1 MRLIILAAV
10 LSFLFIG
17 SVKAQDTN
25 HKDSLWVDS
34 VFTTMSRDER
44 IEQLFMVKVYTCFD
58 KKYYESVS
66 KQICDYK
73 VGGVAFFKGNP
84 YKQALWTN
92 EFQLN
97 ANIPLLVGI
106 DGEWGLAMRLDSTPY
121 FPRQIALGA
130 IQNNS
135 LIFEMGVEI
144 ARECKRM
151 GIHMNFAP
159 VVDINSN
166 PKNPII
172 NSRSFGESKYNV
184 ANKGLEYMLGMQSLG
199 IFACAKH
206 FPGHGDTDTDSH
218 LDLPVIKHSKETI
231 DTLDLFPFRELIK
244 NNVASIMVAHLNVPS
259 LDTSA
264 KSISSLSK
272 PIITDL
278 LENQM
283 GFKGLVISDA
293 LEMKGVS
300 NIYKDGTA
308 ELQALIA
315 GNDMLLL
322 PQNLND
328 AIKAIRTAIDSS
340 IITQIYVDEKCR
352 KILHLKYKAG
362 LNEYMPI
369 KTKNLFTDLNTSY
382 AKNLQNK
389 LVENTLTLV
398 KNNNN
403 ILPLKKLDTLCL
415 ASLSIGDTV
424 VSEFQKV
431 MSRYASIDNFYA
443 NKKIKKS
450 EVDSL
455 ISILKNYS
463 YVIVSIQNT
472 TNLAN
477 ENFGISNETIAFI
490 DTLKDQN
497 KIILDIFANPYSL
510 GRFENTDNIDALIV
524 SYQDNIITENLS
536 AQLIFGAIT
545 ATGKLPVTSSA
556 EFPLN
561 TGIPTLISG
570 RLKYTTPYEVG
581 IDEKDLLKIDSLANL
596 GIASKAFP
604 GCVILVA
611 KDGKVF
617 YNKAF
622 GSHTYDNKVPTL
634 TNDIFDMASITKIE
648 ASTMAIMKLVDDDK
662 LNLDAHLVDYL
673 PYLKGT
679 NKAHIIIRDL
689 LAHQARLKA
698 WIPFYKE
705 TIKNGKI
712 DTNIYHK
719 IKSAKYPYRVADSLY
734 IRKDY
739 PDTIMMEIIKSPLN
753 KKKEY
758 IYSDMGFYLM
768 MKIVEEISDQSF
780 ETFVQ
785 DNFYAPL
792 GMGNTSFSPRDKFLL
807 NRIVPTEIDTAWRK
821 QLVWGDVNDQG
832 AAMMG
837 GVSGHAGLFSNAYDL
852 ATIMQMMLQKGEYA
866 GKRYLKDSTVEEFTK
881 YQFPENDNRRGLG
894 FDKPALNKKETGP
907 CCDSASSASYGH
919 SGFTGT
925 FFWVDPKEN
934 LVYIFLSNRVHPD
947 PNNKK
952 LTEMGIRTNIQQVIY
967 DAIAKSKLKNN

>member
-1 MRLIILAAV
+1 MN
-10 LSFLFIG
+10 
-17 SVKAQDTN
+17 AQ
-25 HKDSLWVDS
+25 HADSLWVDS
-34 VFTTMSRDER
+34 VFRTMSPDDR
-44 IEQLFMVKVYTCFD
+44 IAQLFMVKVYTGFD
-58 KKYYESVS
+58 KKYYENVS
-66 KQICDYK
+66 KQICDFK
-73 VGGVAFFKGNP
+73 VGGIAFFKGSP
-84 YKQALWTN
+84 VKQALWTN
-92 EFQLN
+92 EFQQN
-97 ANIPLLVGI
+97 ANIPLLVAI
-106 DGEWGLAMRLDSTPY
+106 DGEWGLSMRLDSTPY
-121 FPRQIALGA
+121 FPRQLALGA
-130 IQNNS
+130 ILNDS
-135 LIFEMGVEI
+135 LIFDMGIEI

-159 VVDINSN
+159 DIDINSN
-166 PKNPII
+166 PKNPVI
-172 NSRSFGESKYNV
+172 NSRSFGENKFNV
-184 ANKGLEYMLGMQSLG
+184 AKKGVAYMLGMQSQG

-206 FPGHGDTDTDSH
+206 FPGHGDTDMDSH
-218 LDLPVIKHSKETI
+218 LDLPVIRHSKETI
-231 DTLDLFPFRELIK
+231 DTLDLFPFRELIR
-244 NNVASIMVAHLNVPS
+244 NNVASVMVAHLNVPS

-278 LENQM
+278 LKNQM

-340 IITQIYVDEKCR
+340 IITQAYVDEKCK
-352 KILHLKYKAG
+352 KILRLKYKAG
-362 LNEYMPI
+362 LNEHRPI
-369 KTKNLFTDLNTSY
+369 DTKNLLTELSTPY
-382 AKNLQNK
+382 ARNLQNK
-389 LVENTLTLV
+389 LVKNTLTIV

-424 VSEFQKV
+424 VTEFQKV
-431 MSRYASIDNFYA
+431 MSRYASIDNFYV

-477 ENFGISNETIAFI
+477 ENFGISKETIAFI

-510 GRFENTDNIDALIV
+510 SRFENTNNIEALII
-524 SYQDNIITENLS
+524 SYQDNDITESLS
-536 AQLIFGAIT
+536 AQLIFGAIS
-545 ATGKLPVTSSA
+545 ASGKLPVTSSA
-556 EFPLN
+556 EFPLK
-561 TGIPTLISG
+561 TGISTSVSG

-581 IDEKDLLKIDSLANL
+581 IDEKDLLKIDSLANN
-596 GIASKAFP
+596 GIVSNAFP

-622 GSHTYDNKVPTL
+622 GSHTYDKKVPTL
-634 TNDIFDMASITKIE
+634 TSDIFDMASITKIE
-648 ASTMAIMKLVDDDK
+648 ASTMAIMKLVDEGK
-662 LNLDAHLVDYL
+662 LNLDAHLEDYL

-712 DTNIYHK
+712 DMNIYHK
-719 IKSAKYPYRVADSLY
+719 IKSDKYPYRVADSLY

-753 KKKEY
+753 KKKDY

-768 MKIVEEISDQSF
+768 MKIVEKLSGQSF
-780 ETFVQ
+780 ESFVQ
-785 DNFYAPL
+785 DNFYASL
-792 GMGNTSFSPRDKFLL
+792 GMGNTGFSPREKFPLS
-807 NRIVPTEIDTAWRK
+807 RIVPTEIDTAWRK

-866 GKRYLKDSTVEEFTK
+866 GKRYLDTSTVKEFTK

-894 FDKPALNKKETGP
+894 FDKPSLNKKETGP

-967 DAIAKSKLKNN
+967 DAIAKSKSQKN